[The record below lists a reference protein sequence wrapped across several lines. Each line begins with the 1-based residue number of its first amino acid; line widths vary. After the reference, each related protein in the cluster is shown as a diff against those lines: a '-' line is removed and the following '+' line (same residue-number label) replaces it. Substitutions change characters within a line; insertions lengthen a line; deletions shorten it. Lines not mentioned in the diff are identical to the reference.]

1 MTTRKTYTAE
11 FNRYGEVAG
20 RCTGS
25 STLAQGVQVLSQ
37 NGRRWENATLQ
48 ERSVVMSSNRNYF
61 IHNALGTSLPSLNS
75 HFTCIRTGEQV
86 TATLDLEGAYMP
98 IEVHK
103 FFM

>member
-1 MTTRKTYTAE
+1 
-11 FNRYGEVAG
+11 
-20 RCTGS
+20 
-25 STLAQGVQVLSQ
+25 
-37 NGRRWENATLQ
+37 
-48 ERSVVMSSNRNYF
+48 MSSNRNYF